1 MNLADIFKNL
11 NIANLSNFSVIVF
24 IILTLIEVTPIK
36 INPWST
42 LARWM
47 SKVQGL
53 DLIKTDIEKVST
65 RIDEVEAKID
75 DFKLSAEE
83 QDKLKDAL
91 AARHRILRFNDELLS
106 NQKHSKE
113 MFDDIL
119 KDITNY
125 DKYCREHP
133 NFKNRKAVLS
143 EENVVRVYQECLRT
157 HDFL

>member
-1 MNLADIFKNL
+1 MNLFDVFKQL
-11 NIANLSNFSVIVF
+11 NIPNLSNISVIVF
-24 IILTLIEVTPIK
+24 ILLTLIEITPIQ
-36 INPWST
+36 INPWSM
-42 LARWM
+42 LAKWI
-47 SKVQGL
+47 SKVQGI
-53 DLIKTDIEKVST
+53 DSIKTDIENVSS
-65 RIDEVEAKID
+65 RIDGVEGKID
-75 DFKLSAEE
+75 DLKISQQEKDE
-83 QDKLKDAL
+83 LKDAL

-143 EENVVRVYQECLRT
+143 EENVVRVYQDCLRT

>member
-1 MNLADIFKNL
+1 MNLFDVLKQL
-11 NIANLSNFSVIVF
+11 NIPNLSNISVIVF
-24 IILTLIEVTPIK
+24 ILLTLVEITPIQ
-36 INPWST
+36 INPWSM
-42 LARWM
+42 LARWI
-47 SKVQGL
+47 SKVQGI
-53 DLIKTDIEKVST
+53 DSIKTDIEKVSG
-65 RIDEVEAKID
+65 RIDEVEGKID
-75 DFKLSAEE
+75 DLKISQ
-83 QDKLKDAL
+83 QDKDELKDAL

-143 EENVVRVYQECLRT
+143 EENVVRVYQDCLRT